1 MGIVAPGQG
10 WLDTLSGRQKR
21 IQELLNKPAEEQK
34 ERGYFHTLR
43 EICRQPQTWR
53 ETCELVAES
62 APALKAL
69 LRGVSSLILTGSG
82 SSEYAGESVRSTL
95 QAELRC
101 NCQVIGAGTLLTD
114 IDVLRASMPQLMI
127 SLARS
132 GDSPES
138 VAAVSLVLDT
148 EPRTRHLVFTCNRE
162 GALAHRFG
170 LHPNVHVVVL
180 DETTNDESLVMTSSF
195 TNLALA
201 ARFLG
206 LAERPDVYRSI
217 CNQAADIAVDL
228 LQSQI
233 DALAQLTTSAFMR
246 VVFLGSGC
254 AYGGARES
262 ALKMLEMSAGRVA
275 SVCETYLGLRHGPMS
290 FLDKNTL
297 VVCYLSSDR
306 TRRNYELDLLRELDQ
321 KQLGRGKVI
330 VGEAVPS
337 DVLREG
343 DVAIE
348 CPGLGRLGDENAVF
362 IHVIVGQLLAFF
374 RCMQE
379 GLRPDWPSQDNVIN
393 RVVQRFPVYRG

>member
-1 MGIVAPGQG
+1 MGTVAPGQD

-21 IQELLNKPAEEQK
+21 IQELLNKAPEAQK

-53 ETCELVAES
+53 ETCELIAES
-62 APALKAL
+62 APELKSL

-82 SSEYAGESVRSTL
+82 SSEYAGESVRATL
-95 QAELRC
+95 QSELRC

-114 IDVLRASMPQLMI
+114 LDVLRASMPQLMI

-138 VAAVSLVLDT
+138 VAAVSLVLDL

-162 GALAHRFG
+162 GALARRFG
-170 LHPNVHVVVL
+170 SHPNVHVVVL

-206 LAERPDVYRSI
+206 LADRPGMYLSI
-217 CNQAADIAVDL
+217 CSQAADIAAGL
-228 LQSQI
+228 LQSQV
-233 DALAQLTTSAFMR
+233 DVLAQLTTSAFTR

-262 ALKMLEMSAGRVA
+262 ALKMLEMSAGKVA

-297 VVCYLSSDR
+297 VVCYLSCDR

-330 VGEAVPS
+330 VGESVPS
-337 DVLREG
+337 DVLREE

-348 CPGLGRLGDENAVF
+348 CPGLDRLGDANAVF